1 MEAATPSWLPFSLR
15 TFRLQKTPRT
25 DIYFCLS
32 ANIISRYQIQKRGKN
47 KKQFAR
53 IAEGWFLGAQ
63 IFFAA
68 PYTWFE
74 RLVPSQG
81 KATKKS
87 GEYEGMVEHIH
98 NLGYLP
104 QIIHTGTLQFQDIG
118 TLYYKPMLMMKKKNS
133 VNLKVVR
140 RSSLAVGKSPPWWD
154 LGGESHRSHAPSN
167 PWNRSIQER
176 GMIRKYAK

>member
-1 MEAATPSWLPFSLR
+1 MLCVVYLMSHDCNVSQTFIFTNCVPEEGFSKEQAFKDQTFKHLQENGSCYPQLIPFSLR

-53 IAEGWFLGAQ
+53 IAEGSFLGAQ
-63 IFFAA
+63 IFFAP

-87 GEYEGMVEHIH
+87 GEYEGMVERI
-98 NLGYLP
+98 
-104 QIIHTGTLQFQDIG
+104 Q
-118 TLYYKPMLMMKKKNS
+118 NS
-133 VNLKVVR
+133 
-140 RSSLAVGKSPPWWD
+140 
-154 LGGESHRSHAPSN
+154 
-167 PWNRSIQER
+167 
-176 GMIRKYAK
+176 

>member
-1 MEAATPSWLPFSLR
+1 M
-15 TFRLQKTPRT
+15 
-25 DIYFCLS
+25 YFCLS
-32 ANIISRYQIQKRGKN
+32 ANIISRYQIQKRCKT
-47 KKQFAR
+47 KQPFAR
-53 IAEGWFLGAQ
+53 FAGCWFLGAQ

-87 GEYEGMVEHIH
+87 GEYEGMVEHIQ
-98 NLGYLP
+98 NLEYLP

-118 TLYYKPMLMMKKKNS
+118 TLYHKPMLMMKKKNS
-133 VNLKVVR
+133 ANLKVVR

-154 LGGESHRSHAPSN
+154 LGGESHRSHAPSD